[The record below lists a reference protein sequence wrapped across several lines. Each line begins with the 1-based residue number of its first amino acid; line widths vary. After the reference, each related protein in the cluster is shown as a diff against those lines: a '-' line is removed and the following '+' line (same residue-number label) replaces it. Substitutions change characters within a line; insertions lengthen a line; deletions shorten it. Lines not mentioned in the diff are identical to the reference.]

1 MPDVSVQ
8 WVNGR
13 QFVGTDDTGHSVVL
27 SGSKDQGGVKPS
39 QMLLVALAS
48 CTGVD
53 VVEIMA
59 KFNFPMQKFLN
70 VTLLTLFILILSICL
85 PTDHVNADVGPK
97 PSMDFEFEYETEQP
111 LQIVDGM
118 LYECD
123 QTDCSDAEPLE
134 ELGPQGFSCTTAS
147 CSSMAYG
154 YSEYHRLLIRFSDD
168 KDRQS
173 NIFQSDSYN
182 STFRVVVR
190 ENDLV
195 VEKIHGDSNP
205 LGWTLLG
212 LFLGGIF
219 SILLGLILLIL
230 LVITII
236 RAGELKADFESS
248 RWVFIS
254 LWLVMGVLLIVASI
268 FSLAIPV
275 TITVEA
281 ILGLVY
287 AVIRNR
293 SKLTT
298 ITMVILANMITVL
311 PFWAVT
317 SFISG
322 DYHILFII
330 IAEILI
336 WFVESVILYLTQRKT
351 IRFWEAALL
360 SLLLNGVSTL
370 IGLFLPF

>member
-1 MPDVSVQ
+1 M
-8 WVNGR
+8 
-13 QFVGTDDTGHSVVL
+13 
-27 SGSKDQGGVKPS
+27 
-39 QMLLVALAS
+39 
-48 CTGVD
+48 

-59 KFNFPMQKFLN
+59 KYSSPMQKFLK
-70 VTLLTLFILILSICL
+70 VTLPTLFILILSLCF
-85 PTDHVNADVGPK
+85 PTNHVDADIGPK
-97 PSMDFEFEYETEQP
+97 PSMDFEFEYETGQP

-123 QTDCSDAEPLE
+123 QANCSDAKPLE
-134 ELGPQGFSCTTAS
+134 EWGPQGFSCTSVS
-147 CSSMAYG
+147 CSSMAYR
-154 YSEYHRLLIRFSDD
+154 YSNFHRLLIRFSDG

-173 NIFQSDSYN
+173 NIFQGDSFN

-195 VEKIHGDSNP
+195 VEKIHRGSNP
-205 LGWTLLG
+205 FGWTLFA

-219 SILLGLILLIL
+219 TILLGIVLLIL
-230 LVITII
+230 FVITIL
-236 RAGELKADFESS
+236 RAGELKADFNSS

-268 FSLAIPV
+268 FSLAIPITV
-275 TITVEA
+275 TVEA
-281 ILGLVY
+281 ILGLLY

-311 PFWAVT
+311 PLWAVA

-322 DYHILFII
+322 DFHVLLII
-330 IAEILI
+330 IAEIII

-360 SLLLNGVSTL
+360 SLTLNGISTL
-370 IGLFLPF
+370 IGIFLPF